1 MTTAK
6 GNPTKRVFFIFI
18 GVLSTIIFLGSPDLT
33 AQVSPAEIKNPGLRA
48 LEQTYLTNL
57 AALNRAI
64 SEMQFPLKLSLNRYV
79 GLDPKDQ
86 IDADRR
92 GLEFVIFHEREIL
105 KITANYNA
113 AFDAGALTPN
123 QRAARVLG
131 EVVLPML
138 RLLPRHFSQSDPFDG
153 FGFEIGYHVRKY
165 NRSYEYE
172 GKENLVVVFDKRDG
186 LRYPVSEDA
195 EQQKILNN
203 SEIYLDGEPFGL
215 ALKSSTPLEVDA
227 LARHPAGKS
236 SSPASTF
243 RAESAST
250 PAKTAVPMPATKATI
265 DALREK
271 YQVELESLS
280 REGAAKFHFVDYAPP
295 SFVIIHDQAALQA
308 TLHNPEPFDSDAGSI
323 YRRAARSFDLFLAPQ
338 LKWIISKIPD
348 TPDLSVL
355 DISIVNELTSARADR
370 SSEAIEFIFPL
381 KDARRL
387 AAAEITNQDL
397 IDRSAVLVNGVRIAL
412 NLAQVE

>member
-1 MTTAK
+1 MTAA
-6 GNPTKRVFFIFI
+6 NPVKRMLFLSV
-18 GVLSTIIFLGSPDLT
+18 GVLSAFIFFWPPDLT
-33 AQVSPAEIKNPGLRA
+33 AQVNPAEIKNPRLKT
-48 LEQTYLTNL
+48 LEQTYLPNL
-57 AALNRAI
+57 TALNQAV
-64 SEMQFPLKLSLNRYV
+64 SEMQFPLKLSLNRHV

-123 QRAARVLG
+123 QRAARVLD
-131 EVVLPML
+131 EVILPIL
-138 RLLPRHFSQSDPFDG
+138 RLLPRHFNQNDPFDG
-153 FGFEIGYHVRKY
+153 FGFEIGYHVRKH

-172 GKENLVVVFDKRDG
+172 GKENLVVVFDKPDG

-195 EQQKILNN
+195 EQQKILNH
-203 SEIYLDGEPFGL
+203 SEIYLNGEPFGL
-215 ALKSSTPLEVDA
+215 ALKSNTPFEVDT
-227 LARHPAGKS
+227 LARRFPEKS
-236 SSPASTF
+236 SSTADIQST
-243 RAESAST
+243 S
-250 PAKTAVPMPATKATI
+250 AKTPVPTPATKATI

-295 SFVIIHDQAALQA
+295 SFIIVHDQAALQA
-308 TLHNPEPFDSDAGSI
+308 TLHNPESFDRDAGSI

-338 LKWIISKIPD
+338 LKWIISKTPD
-348 TPDLSVL
+348 TPDLSIL
-355 DISIVNELTSARADR
+355 DISIVNELTSARADK

-381 KDARRL
+381 KDARQF

-397 IDRSAVLVNGVRIAL
+397 IDRSVVLVNGVRIAL
-412 NLAQVE
+412 SLAQVE